1 MTDLEKIKLA
11 IYTTNIDSKVASDLL
26 NKYDILA
33 SAASVKTATVD
44 DVNSYNV
51 IMNRTLFLGVV
62 SGVNMTDIMRYDS
75 LYKLVS
81 LAMQRNS
88 GKRTLDTYIMVYK
101 TITENTG
108 LTPVDSVTPETVE
121 STLQTFGIEQADPEV
136 AEEVVDNFDTGAE
149 EAFASK
155 GLFDSD
161 EDDAL
166 LNEMFGDEEENT
178 GFEEDGTEE
187 SESGPDS
194 DEDDALLNEMF
205 GDEDDGI
212 EDSEG
217 EDTGDDLE
225 ISEED
230 LASIGLSSEDFEDG
244 EINIKEKND
253 EPEEEELTQEAKDKL
268 EMFKEIYNDIDNSP
282 LKAAVNGIV
291 MSLSDLY
298 ESCYSGITA
307 TDGVLTDQGL
317 LSVDRQK
324 DGHRQFVMNH
334 SASDKDVRAL
344 GKKANYLKYYSA
356 VMYAIG
362 VAGCGA
368 VPLSPGCNYDMVTKT
383 AVARAEQ
390 IFGKRIDG
398 RKDTT
403 PKFADVKDHVQLY
416 PRLHT
421 EFMTG
426 MFVVNSKMKQWA
438 LDNKAKHSDV
448 RITNFGDMTKWMKE
462 RVTDCLAQACLDA
475 GAKVEDAG
483 VNDSIITSVCNTMAS
498 SIKNIIVITNSK
510 KSHKT
515 IKICSAMPLNA
526 EYIGKEIA
534 NYFNAGSASSQA
546 VEVITKNNGSNT
558 GVLEYDIILDKADY
572 DKSSAF
578 SADVIDSIIESGNV
592 PSWSNAI
599 LGEKDNGGV
608 MNFNFKDKCSV
619 AIYGASGSGKG
630 IMTSALLTN
639 AMADGCDIF
648 YFDGK
653 PDNGAALAKVAWD
666 ENAGDVAVFNGCQG
680 GSNTFPGHLEEYSH
694 GVRNKKLRDMEEK
707 LIPTLDDNKSWPFRS
722 KFPGA
727 RKDLLEVSYTLCG
740 FQFVHDAI
748 LLRSNPENLEM
759 LPCGDPRW
767 AVFVIDEIEDAA
779 VKEQTTRS
787 LMKAYM
793 ESVGERECYKT
804 ESKTD
809 RNGNVTTTEKKDGKI
824 KDPKNWKKDPGYLF
838 CKQWLEWVDSRCLQ
852 WQTIV
857 TKALRNSSTTLIT
870 IFQSNNW
877 LNQNKA
883 GNTKIGSLMLKVAQ
897 KTTKIVGKGALV
909 STNTWGDQTSY
920 AWKDEVAKGKWAI
933 ATGESGLS
941 DDATI
946 FKPFKVFTTDLGAG
960 VKVPFDDYG
969 AGSQNCWTDSFEGHK
984 GNKPLGLQSYVKYM
998 FNGLAPEL
1006 QAQANG
1012 GRRLPETL
1020 TPAGVLVS
1028 SFTYLSDL
1036 VAKNP
1041 GLFQY
1046 NNLYDCMYKVSMFED
1061 FTGDMSD
1068 DDIRAAEAAEGS
1080 EGENGTP
1087 DIDSYNFDMDDQP
1100 LENSSM
1106 STGNMS
1112 AGMTSG
1118 VGNNMGGGNTNMGNN
1133 NAGYSRNGNALGNN
1147 NKQQQRMP
1155 DAQLRQLILSVIKSC
1170 RNDLSRSQVN
1180 QLVNVGMKM
1189 FRKWGW

>member
-11 IYTTNIDSKVASDLL
+11 IYTTNISGKVASDLL

-33 SAASVKTATVD
+33 SAASIKTATVT

-62 SGVNMTDIMRYDS
+62 SSVNMTDIMKYDS

-88 GKRTLDTYIMVYK
+88 GKRTLDTYVMVYK
-101 TITENTG
+101 TIVENTG
-108 LTPVDSVTPETVE
+108 LAPVDTVTPEMVE

-136 AEEVVDNFDTGAE
+136 AEEAVDNFDAGAE
-149 EAFASK
+149 EAFANK
-155 GLFDSD
+155 GLFDD
-161 EDDAL
+161 EESEETEGDDDDAL
-166 LNEMFGDEEENT
+166 LNEMFGDEEES
-178 GFEEDGTEE
+178 EEG
-187 SESGPDS
+187 S
-194 DEDDALLNEMF
+194 EDDPA
-205 GDEDDGI
+205 
-212 EDSEG
+212 
-217 EDTGDDLE
+217 DTLE

-230 LASIGLSSEDFEDG
+230 LSSMGLSSEDFADG
-244 EINIKEKND
+244 EINIKN

-298 ESCYSGITA
+298 ASCYSGITA
-307 TDGVLTDQGL
+307 TDGVLTDEGL

-324 DGHRQFVMNH
+324 DGHRKFVMNH

-426 MFVVNSKMKQWA
+426 MFVINPKMKQWA

-448 RITNFGDMTKWMKE
+448 RITNFGDMTNWMRE

-546 VEVITKNNGSNT
+546 VEVITKNNGNNT

-694 GVRNKKLRDMEEK
+694 GVRDKSVRDLEEK

-727 RKDLLEVSYTLCG
+727 RKDLLEVSYTLLG

-779 VKEQTTRS
+779 VKEQTTRN

-793 ESVGERECYKT
+793 ETVGERECFKT

-969 AGSQNCWTDSFEGHK
+969 AGSQNCWTDAFDGRK
-984 GNKPLGLQSYVKYM
+984 GSKPLGLQSYVKYM

-1006 QAQANG
+1006 QAQVND
-1012 GRRLPETL
+1012 GRRLPETI

-1028 SFTYLSDL
+1028 SFNYLSNL
-1036 VAKNP
+1036 VSNNP

-1046 NNLYDCMYKVSMFED
+1046 NNIYDCMYKVSMFED

-1068 DDIRAAEAAEGS
+1068 DDIRAAEEAEGS
-1080 EGENGTP
+1080 EGNNGTP
-1087 DIDSYNFDMDDQP
+1087 DINSYNFDMDDQP
-1100 LENSSM
+1100 LENTGM
-1106 STGNMS
+1106 GTGNESTGMNS
-1112 AGMTSG
+1112 R
-1118 VGNNMGGGNTNMGNN
+1118 NTNMGNN
-1133 NAGYSRNGNALGNN
+1133 NANAGYSRNGRSLGNN
-1147 NKQQQRMP
+1147 NQQQKQRMP
-1155 DAQLRQLILSVIKSC
+1155 DAQLRQLILNVIKSC
-1170 RNDLSRSQVN
+1170 RDDLSRSQVN

>member
-11 IYTTNIDSKVASDLL
+11 IYTTNISGKVASDLL

-33 SAASVKTATVD
+33 SAASVKTATVT

-62 SGVNMTDIMRYDS
+62 SSVNMTDIMKYDS

-81 LAMQRNS
+81 LAMQKNS
-88 GKRTLDTYIMVYK
+88 GKRTLDTYVMVYK
-101 TITENTG
+101 TIVENTG
-108 LTPVDSVTPETVE
+108 LAPVDTVTPEMVE

-136 AEEVVDNFDTGAE
+136 AEEAVDNFDAGAE
-149 EAFASK
+149 EAFANK
-155 GLFDSD
+155 GLFDED
-161 EDDAL
+161 EPETEGDDDDAL
-166 LNEMFGDEEENT
+166 LNEMFGDEEE
-178 GFEEDGTEE
+178 
-187 SESGPDS
+187 SEGGS
-194 DEDDALLNEMF
+194 EDDPA
-205 GDEDDGI
+205 
-212 EDSEG
+212 
-217 EDTGDDLE
+217 DTLE

-230 LASIGLSSEDFEDG
+230 LKSMGLSSEDFADE
-244 EINIKEKND
+244 EINIKN

-298 ESCYSGITA
+298 ASCYSGITA
-307 TDGVLTDQGL
+307 TDGVLTDEGL

-324 DGHRQFVMNH
+324 DGHRKFVMNH

-426 MFVVNSKMKQWA
+426 MFVINPKMKQWA

-448 RITNFGDMTKWMKE
+448 RITNFGDMTNWMKE

-546 VEVITKNNGSNT
+546 VEVITKNNGNNT

-608 MNFNFKDKCSV
+608 LNFNFKDKCSV

-694 GVRNKKLRDMEEK
+694 GVRDKSLRDAEER

-727 RKDLLEVSYTLCG
+727 RKDLLEVSYTLSG

-779 VKEQTTRS
+779 VKEQTTRN

-793 ESVGERECYKT
+793 ETVGERECFKT

-969 AGSQNCWTDSFEGHK
+969 AGSQNCWTDAFDGRK
-984 GNKPLGLQSYVKYM
+984 GSKPLGLQSYVKYM

-1006 QAQANG
+1006 QAQVND
-1012 GRRLPETL
+1012 GRRLPETI

-1028 SFTYLSDL
+1028 SFNYLSNL
-1036 VAKNP
+1036 VSNNP

-1046 NNLYDCMYKVSMFED
+1046 NNIYDCMYKVSMFED

-1068 DDIRAAEAAEGS
+1068 DDIRAAEEAEGS
-1080 EGENGTP
+1080 EGNNGAP
-1087 DIDSYNFDMDDQP
+1087 DINSYNFDMDDQP
-1100 LENSSM
+1100 LENTGM
-1106 STGNMS
+1106 GTGNTSTGMNS
-1112 AGMTSG
+1112 R
-1118 VGNNMGGGNTNMGNN
+1118 NTNMDNN
-1133 NAGYSRNGNALGNN
+1133 NANAGYSRNGRSLGNN
-1147 NKQQQRMP
+1147 NQQQKQRMP

-1170 RNDLSRSQVN
+1170 RDDLSRSQVN
-1180 QLVNVGMKM
+1180 QLVNIGMKM

>member
-11 IYTTNIDSKVASDLL
+11 IYTTNISSKVASDLL

-33 SAASVKTATVD
+33 SAASVKTATVN

-62 SGVNMTDIMRYDS
+62 SSVNMTDIMKYDS

-81 LAMQRNS
+81 LAMQKNS
-88 GKRTLDTYIMVYK
+88 GKRTLDTYVMVYK
-101 TITENTG
+101 TIVENTG
-108 LTPVDSVTPETVE
+108 LAPVDTVTPEMVE
-121 STLQTFGIEQADPEV
+121 GTLQTFGIEQADPEV
-136 AEEVVDNFDTGAE
+136 AEEAVNNFDAGAE
-149 EAFASK
+149 EAFANK
-155 GLFDSD
+155 GLFDEEESEETEGD
-161 EDDAL
+161 DDDAL
-166 LNEMFGDEEENT
+166 LNEMFGDEEE
-178 GFEEDGTEE
+178 
-187 SESGPDS
+187 SEGVS
-194 DEDDALLNEMF
+194 EDDPADN
-205 GDEDDGI
+205 
-212 EDSEG
+212 
-217 EDTGDDLE
+217 LE

-230 LASIGLSSEDFEDG
+230 LNSMGLSSEDFADG
-244 EINIKEKND
+244 EINIKN

-298 ESCYSGITA
+298 ASCYSGITA
-307 TDGVLTDQGL
+307 TDGVLTDEGL

-324 DGHRQFVMNH
+324 DGHRKFVMNH

-426 MFVVNSKMKQWA
+426 MFVINPKMKQWA

-448 RITNFGDMTKWMKE
+448 RITNFGDMTNWMRE

-483 VNDSIITSVCNTMAS
+483 INDSIITSVCNTMAS

-546 VEVITKNNGSNT
+546 VEVITKNNGNNT

-599 LGEKDNGGV
+599 LGEKDDGGV

-694 GVRNKKLRDMEEK
+694 GVRDKSVRDLEEK

-727 RKDLLEVSYTLCG
+727 RKDLLEVSYTLLG

-779 VKEQTTRS
+779 VKEQTTRN

-793 ESVGERECYKT
+793 ETVGERECFKT

-969 AGSQNCWTDSFEGHK
+969 AGSQNCWTDAFDGRK
-984 GNKPLGLQSYVKYM
+984 GSKPLGLQSYVKYM

-1006 QAQANG
+1006 QAQVND
-1012 GRRLPETL
+1012 GRRLPETI

-1028 SFTYLSDL
+1028 SFNYLSNL
-1036 VAKNP
+1036 VSNNP

-1046 NNLYDCMYKVSMFED
+1046 NNIYDCMYKVSMFED

-1068 DDIRAAEAAEGS
+1068 DDIRAAEEAEGS
-1080 EGENGTP
+1080 EGNNDAP
-1087 DIDSYNFDMDDQP
+1087 DINSYNFDMDDQP
-1100 LENSSM
+1100 LENTGM
-1106 STGNMS
+1106 GTGNES
-1112 AGMTSG
+1112 AGM
-1118 VGNNMGGGNTNMGNN
+1118 NNRNTNMGNN
-1133 NAGYSRNGNALGNN
+1133 NANAGYSRNGRSLGNN
-1147 NKQQQRMP
+1147 NQQQKQRMP
-1155 DAQLRQLILSVIKSC
+1155 DAQLRQLILNVIKSC
-1170 RNDLSRSQVN
+1170 RDDLSRSQVN
-1180 QLVNVGMKM
+1180 QLVNIGMKM

>member
-11 IYTTNIDSKVASDLL
+11 IYTTNISGKVASDLL

-33 SAASVKTATVD
+33 SAASIKTATVT

-62 SGVNMTDIMRYDS
+62 SSVNMTDIMKYDS

-88 GKRTLDTYIMVYK
+88 GKRTLDTYVMVYK
-101 TITENTG
+101 TIAENTG
-108 LTPVDSVTPETVE
+108 LTPVDTVTPEMVE

-136 AEEVVDNFDTGAE
+136 AEEAVDKFDAGAE
-149 EAFASK
+149 EAFANK
-155 GLFDSD
+155 GLFDEDGSEETEGD
-161 EDDAL
+161 DDDAL
-166 LNEMFGDEEENT
+166 LNEMFGDEEE
-178 GFEEDGTEE
+178 
-187 SESGPDS
+187 SEGGS
-194 DEDDALLNEMF
+194 EDDPADN
-205 GDEDDGI
+205 
-212 EDSEG
+212 
-217 EDTGDDLE
+217 LE

-230 LASIGLSSEDFEDG
+230 LNSMGLSSEDFEDG
-244 EINIKEKND
+244 EINIKN

-298 ESCYSGITA
+298 ASCYSGITA
-307 TDGVLTDQGL
+307 TDGVLTDEGL

-324 DGHRQFVMNH
+324 DGHRKFVMNH

-426 MFVVNSKMKQWA
+426 MFVINPKMKQWA

-448 RITNFGDMTKWMKE
+448 RITNFGDMTNWMRE

-546 VEVITKNNGSNT
+546 VEVITKNNGNNT

-694 GVRNKKLRDMEEK
+694 GVRDKSVRDLEEK

-727 RKDLLEVSYTLCG
+727 RKDLLEVSYTLLG

-779 VKEQTTRS
+779 VKEQTTRN

-793 ESVGERECYKT
+793 ETVGERECFKT

-883 GNTKIGSLMLKVAQ
+883 GNTKIGNLMLKVAQ

-969 AGSQNCWTDSFEGHK
+969 AGSQNCWTDAFDGHK
-984 GNKPLGLQSYVKYM
+984 GSKPLGLQSYVKYM

-1006 QAQANG
+1006 QAQVND
-1012 GRRLPETL
+1012 GRRLPETI

-1028 SFTYLSDL
+1028 SFNYLSNL
-1036 VAKNP
+1036 VSNNP

-1046 NNLYDCMYKVSMFED
+1046 NNIYDCMYKVSMFED

-1068 DDIRAAEAAEGS
+1068 DDIRAAEEAEGS
-1080 EGENGTP
+1080 EGNNGAP
-1087 DIDSYNFDMDDQP
+1087 DINSYNFDMDDQP
-1100 LENSSM
+1100 LENTGM
-1106 STGNMS
+1106 GTGNESTGMNS
-1112 AGMTSG
+1112 R
-1118 VGNNMGGGNTNMGNN
+1118 NTNMGNN
-1133 NAGYSRNGNALGNN
+1133 NENAGYSRNGRSLGNN
-1147 NKQQQRMP
+1147 NQQQKQRMP
-1155 DAQLRQLILSVIKSC
+1155 DAQLRQLILNVIKSC
-1170 RNDLSRSQVN
+1170 RDDLSRSQVN
-1180 QLVNVGMKM
+1180 QLVNIGMKM

>member
-11 IYTTNIDSKVASDLL
+11 IYTTNIDSNVASDLL

-108 LTPVDSVTPETVE
+108 LTPVDNVTPEMVE

-136 AEEVVDNFDTGAE
+136 AEEVVDNFDAGAE
-149 EAFASK
+149 EAFANK

-166 LNEMFGDEEENT
+166 LNEMFGDE
-178 GFEEDGTEE
+178 DGTGE
-187 SESGPDS
+187 SESDTDS
-194 DEDDALLNEMF
+194 DEDDALLADMF
-205 GDEDDGI
+205 GNEEEPEGI
-212 EDSEG
+212 EEDSEG
-217 EDTGDDLE
+217 DTDDALE
-225 ISEED
+225 ISEKD
-230 LASIGLSSEDFEDG
+230 LNSMGLSSEDFADG
-244 EINIKEKND
+244 EISIKEE
-253 EPEEEELTQEAKDKL
+253 EPTQEEKDKL

-298 ESCYSGITA
+298 ASCYSGITA
-307 TDGVLTDQGL
+307 TDGVLTDEGL

-324 DGHRQFVMNH
+324 DGHRKFVMNH
-334 SASDKDVRAL
+334 SASDTDVRAL

-426 MFVVNSKMKQWA
+426 MFVINPKMKQWA

-448 RITNFGDMTKWMKE
+448 RITNFGDMTNWMKE

-666 ENAGDVAVFNGCQG
+666 EKAGDVAVFNGCQG

-694 GVRNKKLRDMEEK
+694 GVRDKSVRDSEEK

-727 RKDLLEVSYTLCG
+727 RKDLLEVSYTLSG

-779 VKEQTTRS
+779 VKEQTTRN

-793 ESVGERECYKT
+793 ETVGERECFKT

-909 STNTWGDQTSY
+909 STNTWGDQNSY

-946 FKPFKVFTTDLGAG
+946 FKPFKVFTTDLGGG

-969 AGSQNCWTDSFEGHK
+969 AGSQNCWTDAFDGHK
-984 GNKPLGLQSYVKYM
+984 GSKPLGLQSYVKYL

-1006 QAQANG
+1006 QAQVND
-1012 GRRLPETL
+1012 GRRLPETI

-1028 SFTYLSDL
+1028 SFNYLSNL
-1036 VAKNP
+1036 VSNNP

-1046 NNLYDCMYKVSMFED
+1046 NNIYDCMYKVSMFED

-1080 EGENGTP
+1080 EGGNGAP
-1087 DIDSYNFDMDDQP
+1087 DINSYNFDMDDQP
-1100 LENSSM
+1100 VENTGM
-1106 STGNMS
+1106 GTGNAS
-1112 AGMTSG
+1112 AGMNSR
-1118 VGNNMGGGNTNMGNN
+1118 NTNMSGNN
-1133 NAGYSRNGNALGNN
+1133 ANAGYSRNGRALEN
-1147 NKQQQRMP
+1147 NKQQQQRMP